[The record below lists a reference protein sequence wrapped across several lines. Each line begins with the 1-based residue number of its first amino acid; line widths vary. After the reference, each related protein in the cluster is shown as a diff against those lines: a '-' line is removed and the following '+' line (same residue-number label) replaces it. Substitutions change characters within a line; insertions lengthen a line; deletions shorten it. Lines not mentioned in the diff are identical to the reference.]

1 MKIWLINP
9 YGPIPTEK
17 WRDYSFS
24 IFGKHLA
31 SQGHDVIWWT
41 SNYSHH
47 FKKYR
52 SNGFKDIEVT
62 DGFIVRLIPTTS
74 YKKNIGIGR
83 IFRDL
88 VFSFQVNLYGR
99 KEMAPDVILYFES
112 PISLGLGAPALAKY
126 HKCAL
131 VYDQMDLWPELM
143 IRSSPV
149 YLEKILSLF
158 LLPVY
163 WMRKRV
169 FKSLDGVVALA
180 QPYLD
185 AVIKVESLVKEKPN
199 TVIYNGIN
207 VTEFRRVMSGPTSL
221 DFAKLAETDTVK
233 IIFAGSLGPSYD
245 VSAILKVAEVTCRQN
260 LPISILIA
268 GDGPLNT
275 LVESAASDLHCLHYF
290 GQLAPS
296 DLCTL
301 YSICD
306 IGLVA
311 YGQTSNVEMPDK
323 FYDYTAAGL
332 ALINSLQ
339 GEVKGLI
346 DDHELGLSY
355 KAGDADD
362 LLLAIQKFIENKDVL
377 SRCKVNSFNCAG
389 RFCSTVQNENLNAF
403 LIDVAT
409 NFNYGK

>member
-24 IFGKHLA
+24 IFGQHLA

-88 VFSFQVNLYGR
+88 IFSLQVNLHAR
-99 KEMAPDVILYFES
+99 KEMKPDIILYFES
-112 PISLGLGAPALAKY
+112 PLSLGLGAPALSKH

-131 VYDQMDLWPELM
+131 IYDQMDLWPELM

-149 YLEKILSLF
+149 YMRRILSLF
-158 LLPVY
+158 LAPVY
-163 WMRKRV
+163 WKRKRI
-169 FKSLDGVVALA
+169 FKNLDGVVALA

-185 AVIKVESLVKEKPN
+185 AVVKVEPRVKEKPN

-207 VTEFRRVMSGPTSL
+207 VADFRQVM
-221 DFAKLAETDTVK
+221 AEPISSDINIPAERGKIT

-245 VSAILKVAEVTCRQN
+245 VSAILKVAEVTCMEN
-260 LPISILIA
+260 LPISVFIA
-268 GDGPLNT
+268 GDGPLRT
-275 LVESAASDLHCLHYF
+275 AVETAASDLPCLHYF

-296 DLCTL
+296 DLCSL

-332 ALINSLQ
+332 ALVNSLQ
-339 GEVKGLI
+339 GEVQSLI
-346 DDHELGLSY
+346 DEYELGLTY
-355 KAGDADD
+355 KAGDAED
-362 LLLAIQKFIENKDVL
+362 LLLAIQRFIGDEEAL
-377 SRCKVNSFNCAG
+377 SRCKENSFNCAEN
-389 RFCSTVQNENLNAF
+389 FCSTLQNDKLDVF
-403 LIDVAT
+403 LSEVIT
-409 NFNYGK
+409 SFKNSK